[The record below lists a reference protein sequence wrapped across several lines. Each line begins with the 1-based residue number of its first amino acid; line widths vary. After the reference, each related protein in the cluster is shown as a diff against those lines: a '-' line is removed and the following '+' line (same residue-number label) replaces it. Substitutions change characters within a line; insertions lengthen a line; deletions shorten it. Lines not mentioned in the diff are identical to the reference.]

1 MANNASAVPAII
13 DLRPAR
19 YQSSL
24 NMFRMLFEA
33 SHDKSPTLWAGVRS
47 PREEVVEFHVRY
59 EDLYV
64 VDSKGADGWY
74 HFDGETE
81 GVQGR
86 PCGIGSNYNQLG
98 QVGKV
103 VYDDLNRLGELAQF
117 RKGGA
122 SLDKRLCAILF
133 AVTSEAARFATV
145 ATYFTGLTNSVGTA
159 HSQYLQGGVDFE
171 YLRYNYFSRWANPPE
186 NKMEPGEIY
195 HFTKG
200 EILLPRYR

>member
-1 MANNASAVPAII
+1 MVGTISMVKPRGCKAGPA
-13 DLRPAR
+13 A
-19 YQSSL
+19 
-24 NMFRMLFEA
+24 
-33 SHDKSPTLWAGVRS
+33 T
-47 PREEVVEFHVRY
+47 
-59 EDLYV
+59 
-64 VDSKGADGWY
+64 
-74 HFDGETE
+74 
-81 GVQGR
+81 
-86 PCGIGSNYNQLG
+86 GSNYNQLG
-98 QVGKV
+98 HVGNV

-171 YLRYNYFSRWANPPE
+171 YLRHNYFSRWANPPE
-186 NKMEPGEIY
+186 HKMEPGEIY

-200 EILLPRYR
+200 EMLLPRYR